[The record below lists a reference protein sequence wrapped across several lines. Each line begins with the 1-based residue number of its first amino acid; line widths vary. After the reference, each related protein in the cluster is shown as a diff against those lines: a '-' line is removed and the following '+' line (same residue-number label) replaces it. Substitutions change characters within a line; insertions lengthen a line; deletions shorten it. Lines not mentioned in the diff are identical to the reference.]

1 MTKATD
7 VALISMPF
15 GGIASPSIGLSLLKA
30 GLDRI
35 DVSTKIFYFN
45 LSFAELIGQNIYKAI
60 WNETDTPDLVGE
72 WIFSTSLFGP
82 TQTQKIAQ
90 YTDEILRRNHGDLKR
105 DDYSLPLISEAL
117 IQDILRTLNHVE
129 PFLKQC
135 LEEVIRYQPKVVG
148 FTSVFQ
154 QQVSSLSLA
163 KLIKKHLPGTLTVL
177 GGANCEGI
185 MGQEIIRQFEFIDVV
200 VSGEADIVFPEIVER
215 ALKGQPIYDVE
226 GVFLQR
232 NQNPLLRGK
241 ASSNSPD
248 FVDLNALPIPDY
260 DDYFEQL
267 GQSPLVNLIDPSL
280 LFETSRGCWW
290 GAKHHCTFCGLNG
303 TAMTFRSKSAKRALD
318 ELLYLSQQ
326 YPGYP
331 FMVVDNILDMKY
343 FKDFI
348 PFLAEQK
355 LGLRL
360 AYEVKSNLTKEQLIL
375 LQEAG
380 ITRIQPG
387 IESLSD
393 QVLQIM
399 RKGVR
404 ALQNIQ
410 LLKWCEELNINLVW
424 NFIWGFPGES
434 AVEYQRMADFVPLL
448 THLPPP
454 IGSGKVR
461 IDRFSPYY
469 NQAEE
474 FGLKNLRPFPAY
486 QYVYPL
492 SPEAVDNLASCFTYE
507 YAYHQPVD
515 QYAQPLSEKVI
526 EWRNTYQQSELFW
539 IEKGRQLLIWDTR
552 PVAEATITILTG
564 LEKFAYIACDQVKT
578 PGQIL
583 SLWNS
588 RSKKRVELTRI
599 KGILDA
605 LSAKGL
611 MINQDDSYLALAIPR
626 SHRILDLN

>member
-1 MTKATD
+1 
-7 VALISMPF
+7 
-15 GGIASPSIGLSLLKA
+15 
-30 GLDRI
+30 
-35 DVSTKIFYFN
+35 
-45 LSFAELIGQNIYKAI
+45 
-60 WNETDTPDLVGE
+60 
-72 WIFSTSLFGP
+72 
-82 TQTQKIAQ
+82 
-90 YTDEILRRNHGDLKR
+90 LRRNHGDLKR

-526 EWRNTYQQSELFW
+526 EWRNTYQESELFW

>member
-318 ELLYLSQQ
+318 ELLYLSQR

-526 EWRNTYQQSELFW
+526 EWRNTYQESELFW